1 MISDQ
6 IKYYICQIELNIK
19 SILKIHRIISMLSSK
34 WLIIYNN
41 RRIKQQFNYTPEPK
55 KYFIIIFFI
64 IASRIFWN
72 IIFIIK
78 RVFII
83 NGIFLEYP
91 KIFSLIFQIKNFVK
105 NYVII

>member
-1 MISDQ
+1 LISDR
-6 IKYYICQIELNIK
+6 IKYYICQIELNIE
-19 SILKIHRIISMLSSK
+19 SILKIHGIISMLSSK

-64 IASRIFWN
+64 IAPKIFWN
-72 IIFIIK
+72 IIFIMK
-78 RVFII
+78 RVFTMS
-83 NGIFLEYP
+83 GIFLEHP
-91 KIFSLIFQIKNFVK
+91 KILSLVFQIKNFVK